1 MNCPTCGKGVSDS
14 DSFCKHCGGRVA
26 AGQGASRSAAVDDMV
41 AEYRNALVEEP
52 NDPAALYNVG
62 LGLLYCSDYGAA
74 ADAFRRVTDLL
85 PDDPAAYEKL
95 AVVLVKLDRR
105 DEALEYARKAHALGP
120 DRDSIDRLLKA
131 LEG

>member
-1 MNCPTCGKGVSDS
+1 MNCPTCGKEVSES
-14 DSFCKHCGGRVA
+14 DSFCKHCGARVA
-26 AGQGASRSAAVDDMV
+26 TEEGSSRSAAVDDMV
-41 AEYRNALVEEP
+41 AEYRNALVDTP

-74 ADAFRRVTDLL
+74 ADAFRRVTELL

-105 DEALEYARKAHALGP
+105 DEALEYARKAHALDP
-120 DRDSIDRLLKA
+120 DRDSVNRLLKA
-131 LEG
+131 LGG